1 MRLVLVALLSL
12 TLAVPAC
19 GRIGESRINP
29 MNWFGGSRDERPDLG
44 PTSDITDNRALV
56 VRVTE
61 LSIERTSS
69 GALIRAE
76 GLTRSAGWW
85 DAQLVPENNG
95 VPLDGVLSFRFV
107 AAAPR
112 EPVPD
117 TGERSRTLVVAYPVS
132 TAILEQTSAVVVNGQ
147 ENSRR
152 ARR

>member
-1 MRLVLVALLSL
+1 MRLVLVALLTASL
-12 TLAVPAC
+12 SVTAC
-19 GRIGESRINP
+19 GRISESRMNP
-29 MNWFGGSRDERPDLG
+29 MNWFGGSRDDRPDLG

-56 VRVTE
+56 VRVTA

-69 GALIRAE
+69 GALVRAE

-85 DAQLVPENNG
+85 DAQLVPEHNG
-95 VPLDGVLSFRFV
+95 APLDGILSFRFV

-117 TGERSRTLVVAYPVS
+117 TGEQSRTLIVAYPVS
-132 TAILEQTSAVVVNGQ
+132 NAILEQTAEIVVNGQ
-147 ENSRR
+147 DNSRR